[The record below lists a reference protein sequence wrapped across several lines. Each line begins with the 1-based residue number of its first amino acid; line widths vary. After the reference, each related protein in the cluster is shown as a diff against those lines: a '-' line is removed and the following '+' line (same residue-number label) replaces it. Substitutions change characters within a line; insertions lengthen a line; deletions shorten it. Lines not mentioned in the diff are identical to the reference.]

1 MARAAIF
8 LVKVFATAGNR
19 LWKTM
24 FATADSKPLF
34 IMEFSAIASIK
45 CRAQREVPNSTE
57 GCRLMPPIS
66 R

>member
-8 LVKVFATAGNR
+8 LVKIFATDGNR

-34 IMEFSAIASIK
+34 IIEF
-45 CRAQREVPNSTE
+45 P
-57 GCRLMPPIS
+57 L
-66 R
+66 